1 MRDMCSKAFRT
12 YDEFKEAF
20 TCFEKVTQHDE
31 HGRFGVDVSVMAAVI
46 SYRVDDY
53 GLI

>member
-1 MRDMCSKAFRT
+1 MCSKAFRT

-20 TCFEKVTQHDE
+20 TCFERVNHGE
-31 HGRFGVDVSVMAAVI
+31 HGRFGVDVSAMAAVI
-46 SYRVDDY
+46 SCRVDDY